1 MQFLLRRAWVLAML
15 PGLATIA
22 GAQTAA
28 KPAQKAP
35 PWKSYCQKEEGFCF
49 KYPAGWTMLGE
60 VFDGNGVAVAPP
72 QKQAQEFW
80 DAVTVALVIPPPQG
94 DEDPVT
100 IDEAIAKAV
109 AGVRESGQDFET
121 LQRQQRT
128 VDGKPAQ
135 LVKVHYADKT
145 NGREWVE
152 ELVFVEGP
160 DAEIYSVA
168 LKCAPVSLA
177 RIEPLF
183 LRTVDSFRLPEAE
196 AAPGATDEEAPA
208 GQSKAPAKGKTP
220 GNSPPKP

>member
-1 MQFLLRRAWVLAML
+1 MLL
-15 PGLATIA
+15 GLATT
-22 GAQTAA
+22 GTAQTAA
-28 KPAQKAP
+28 KPAQKAL
-35 PWKSYCQKEEGFCF
+35 PWKSYCQKDEGFCF

-72 QKQAQEFW
+72 QKQAQELW

-100 IDEAIAKAV
+100 VDQAIAKAV

-145 NGREWVE
+145 NGREWIE

-168 LKCAPVSLA
+168 LKCSPASLA
-177 RIEPLF
+177 RIEPFF
-183 LRTVDSFRLPEAE
+183 LHTVDSFKLPEAE
-196 AAPGATDEEAPA
+196 AAPPGAADEEAPA
-208 GQSKAPAKGKTP
+208 GQSKAPAKSVPPKVTT
-220 GNSPPKP
+220 PPKP